1 MRQLEFESAF
11 LAEMRDYFEYNH
23 HPIPIN
29 DDDDD
34 DDYDCDHGDGIKFD
48 FVDALSFPRFP
59 SSPSSS
65 GSTTTM
71 MISDRRRG
79 EYRDGDG
86 GAEEEEDASRYHHR
100 ATTSEFDI
108 MPPSSQIEAYE
119 SGMQYVTM
127 TDLPSRI
134 FDVATTMTTT
144 TTEESG
150 VVATTTPLDAIFANA
165 IGRCSLVRAAYEI
178 VAAGR
183 SYEELAK
190 EASRNGSFAD
200 LAGSDAP
207 TWSIRLRRYGVLRD
221 DHRLDDASDDDD
233 DGASRR
239 DEDGHSRAR
248 LERRRGRVRR
258 FGKNARSSLR
268 EERNAI
274 LSMAELVRSFGGRVD
289 LTDPTCRIYRSTT
302 GPGP

>member
-1 MRQLEFESAF
+1 LEFESAF

-59 SSPSSS
+59 SSSSSS

-190 EASRNGSFAD
+190 EASRNGCGGYDEYIDEESEHQGGVRHHGRRV
-200 LAGSDAP
+200 AG
-207 TWSIRLRRYGVLRD
+207 
-221 DHRLDDASDDDD
+221 
-233 DGASRR
+233 
-239 DEDGHSRAR
+239 
-248 LERRRGRVRR
+248 RRRGLGRRREQHHVRVEGQRQELRVRQE
-258 FGKNARSSLR
+258 R
-268 EERNAI
+268 ERHPGQSVQREV
-274 LSMAELVRSFGGRVD
+274 LSQVR
-289 LTDPTCRIYRSTT
+289 
-302 GPGP
+302 